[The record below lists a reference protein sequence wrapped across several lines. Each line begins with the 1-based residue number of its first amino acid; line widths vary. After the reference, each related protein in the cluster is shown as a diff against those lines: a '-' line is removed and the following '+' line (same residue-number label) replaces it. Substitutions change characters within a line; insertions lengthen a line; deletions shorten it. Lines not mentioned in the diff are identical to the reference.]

1 MPSVTAHD
9 SEVFE
14 ASEQLKLFSSTPPV
28 SELRVRTHGQGG
40 LALDARA
47 LEAPAPV
54 PAPVPC
60 LRVFTDDV
68 VTHRTA
74 GLSSAFETTR
84 MPLLALSFD
93 YAGMVVPALTD
104 EDDDA
109 CGVVRDRRAEL
120 RARRLIEGFGALDL
134 SCLDALA
141 AAPGVQADYVIA
153 CEGTASDYCTFQ
165 SAVVPQLRRLGFRVT
180 VDAAHEWKTLEPE
193 PRWYADI
200 EEMEKKE
207 RDPNREDW
215 FGVELGIELGGQR
228 VPLLPALLDL
238 LEKSANGDGLFDLA
252 RRAGKCVAVPVKE
265 HVYLSLPTERLRS
278 ILRVLAELYNGKPL
292 ERGVLPI
299 PGAKL
304 GALERLD
311 EVFQNEEDAELR
323 FTGGAREAWRD
334 ASALGEPAPVE
345 QPDGLRATLR
355 PYQMQGLAWLQ
366 HLVDRGVG
374 GVLADDMGLG
384 KTLQT
389 IAHLALMKQRGL
401 LTSPAIIVAPTSL
414 VNNWARETSKF
425 APRLRVLSIHGPD
438 RAPCYEKIDTA
449 DVVVTSYPVVIR
461 DEEKLAEF
469 SFSIL
474 VLDEAQTIK
483 NDKSRAH
490 GAVRGVRAEHRLC
503 LSGTPVENH
512 LGELWALSDF
522 LNPGLLGDELHFSRF
537 YRFPIEKQRNAE
549 RLATLREILAP
560 YILRRTKA
568 EVAKELPPKTEL
580 HRPIDLRGDQREL
593 YESIRVAAH
602 AEVRKIIKKKGLSAS
617 TIPILGALTKLRQV
631 CCDPRLVNM
640 SGSTVKESAKLR
652 VFEDLTNQLLADGHR
667 VLVFS
672 QFTTM
677 IGLIEDSLRARKI
690 AFTTLTG
697 NTQDRPTAIG
707 RFEKGEVDVFLI
719 SLRAGG
725 TGLTLTGADMV
736 IHYDPWW
743 NPAVQAQAT
752 DRAYRIG
759 QSRPVFVHHLYVAG
773 SVEERMLRLQRKKRI
788 VADAILGEGEGGA
801 ALTEDDV
808 ELLFAP
814 LGVR

>member
-1 MPSVTAHD
+1 VPIVTAYD
-9 SEVFE
+9 SEAHR
-14 ASEQLKLFSSTPPV
+14 ASEHSKPISSPPPV
-28 SELRVRTHGQGG
+28 SELRVRAHGQGA
-40 LALDARA
+40 LAYDTRT
-47 LEAPAPV
+47 APNAV
-54 PAPVPC
+54 PVPC
-60 LRVFTDDV
+60 LHVFTDDV
-68 VTHRTA
+68 VTHRTS
-74 GLSSAFETTR
+74 GLVSRFETTK

-93 YAGMVVPALTD
+93 YAGTIVPALGND
-104 EDDDA
+104 EDEEDDTS
-109 CGVVRDRRAEL
+109 GVTRDVRAEM

-134 SCLDALA
+134 SCLEDMA
-141 AAPGVQADYVIA
+141 AAPGVQADYLVA

-165 SAVVPQLRRLGFRVT
+165 SAVVPQLRKLGFRVT
-180 VDAAHEWKTLEPE
+180 VDAAHEWKTIEPE

-215 FGVELGIELGGQR
+215 FGVELGIELSGQR
-228 VPLLPALLDL
+228 VSLLPALLDL

-278 ILRVLAELYNGKPL
+278 ILRVLAELYDGKPIQK
-292 ERGVLPI
+292 GALPV
-299 PGAKL
+299 PSAKL
-304 GALERLD
+304 GAMERLD
-311 EVFQNEEDAELR
+311 EVFKNEEQLELR
-323 FTGGAREAWRD
+323 FTGGARDAWRE
-334 ASALGEPAPVE
+334 AGAIGEPTPVE
-345 QPDGLRATLR
+345 QPEGLRATLR
-355 PYQMQGLAWLQ
+355 PYQVYGLSWLQ

-389 IAHLALMKQRGL
+389 ISHLALLKQRGL
-401 LTSPAIIVAPTSL
+401 LTKPAIIVAPTSL
-414 VNNWARETSKF
+414 VNNWAREAAKF
-425 APRLRVLSIHGPD
+425 APRLRVLAIHGPD
-438 RAPCYEKIDTA
+438 RAPLYEKLDST

-461 DEEKLAEF
+461 DEEKLAETEF
-469 SFSIL
+469 FIL

-483 NDKSRAH
+483 NDKGRAH
-490 GAVRGVRAEHRLC
+490 GAVRAIRTEHRLC

-522 LNPGLLGDELHFSRF
+522 LNPGLLGDELHFARF

-549 RLATLREILAP
+549 RLETLREILSP

-580 HRPIDLRGDQREL
+580 HRPIELRGDQREL

-602 AEVRKIIKKKGLSAS
+602 AEVRKLIKKKGLSAS
-617 TIPILGALTKLRQV
+617 TIPILGALTKLRQL
-631 CCDPRLVNM
+631 CCDPRLVNV
-640 SGSTVKESAKLR
+640 SGSIAKESAKLR
-652 VFEDLTNQLLADGHR
+652 VFDDLTTQLLKDGHR

-677 IGLIEDSLRARKI
+677 ISILEESLRARKI
-690 AFTTLTG
+690 AYTTLTG
-697 NTQDRPTAIG
+697 NTPDRPLAIG
-707 RFEKGEVDVFLI
+707 KFEKGEVDVFLI

-725 TGLTLTGADMV
+725 TGLTLTGADQV

-788 VADAILGEGEGGA
+788 VADAILGEGEGSA

-814 LGVR
+814 LGAR

>member
-1 MPSVTAHD
+1 
-9 SEVFE
+9 
-14 ASEQLKLFSSTPPV
+14 
-28 SELRVRTHGQGG
+28 
-40 LALDARA
+40 
-47 LEAPAPV
+47 
-54 PAPVPC
+54 
-60 LRVFTDDV
+60 
-68 VTHRTA
+68 
-74 GLSSAFETTR
+74 

-93 YAGMVVPALTD
+93 YDGTLVPALGD
-104 EDDDA
+104 DDEEDD
-109 CGVVRDRRAEL
+109 GVPRNRGAEL
-120 RARRLIEGFGALDL
+120 RARRLLEGFGALDL
-134 SCLDALA
+134 TCLDDIA
-141 AAPGVQADYVIA
+141 AGPGVHADYLVA
-153 CEGTASDYCTFQ
+153 CEGTASDFCTFQ
-165 SAVVPQLRRLGFRVT
+165 TAVVPQLKRLGFRVT
-180 VDAAHEWKTLEPE
+180 VDAAHEWKTIEPE

-215 FGVELGIELGGQR
+215 FGVELGIDHGGKR
-228 VPLLPALLDL
+228 ISLLPALLDL
-238 LEKSANGDGLFDLA
+238 LDKSANGDGLFDLA

-265 HVYLSLPTERLRS
+265 HVYLSLPTERIRA
-278 ILRVLAELYNGKPL
+278 ILRVLAELYAGKPL
-292 ERGVLPI
+292 GEGGVLAVPE
-299 PGAKL
+299 AKL

-311 EVFQNEEDAELR
+311 EVFKSEDTPELA
-323 FTGGAREAWRD
+323 FTGAARDAFRE

-366 HLVDRGVG
+366 HLVDHGVG

-389 IAHLALMKQRGL
+389 IAHLALLKQRGL
-401 LTSPAIIVAPTSL
+401 LSKPAIIVAPTSL
-414 VNNWARETSKF
+414 VNNWARECAKF
-425 APRLRVLSIHGPD
+425 APRLRVLAIHGPD
-438 RAPCYEKIDTA
+438 RAPLYDKIDGT

-461 DEEKLAEF
+461 DEEKLAEYN
-469 SFSIL
+469 FSIL

-483 NDKSRAH
+483 NDKGRAH
-490 GAVRGVRAEHRLC
+490 GAVRAVRTEHRLC

-549 RLATLREILAP
+549 RLATLREILSP

-580 HRPIDLRGDQREL
+580 HRPIELRGEQREL

-640 SGSTVKESAKLR
+640 SGTFTKESAKLR
-652 VFEDLTNQLLADGHR
+652 VFEDLTTQLLADGHR
-667 VLVFS
+667 ILVFS

-677 IGLIEDSLRARKI
+677 ISLLEDSLRARKI
-690 AFTTLTG
+690 AYTTLTG
-697 NTQDRPTAIG
+697 NTQDRPAAIG
-707 RFEKGEVDVFLI
+707 RFEKSEVDVFLI

-736 IHYDPWW
+736 IHFDPWW

-788 VADAILGEGEGGA
+788 VADAILGEGEGSA

>member
-1 MPSVTAHD
+1 MTAHD
-9 SEVFE
+9 SEATT
-14 ASEQLKLFSSTPPV
+14 ASEHSKPLSSAPPV
-28 SELRVRTHGQGG
+28 SSLRKRWVGPS
-40 LALDARA
+40 AASA
-47 LEAPAPV
+47 AYAPSVAGAG
-54 PAPVPC
+54 APVPC

-68 VTHRTA
+68 VSHRAA
-74 GLSSAFETTR
+74 GLSSAYDTTR

-93 YAGMVVPALTD
+93 YSGMIVPALGDDED
-104 EDDDA
+104 EDDGM
-109 CGVVRDRRAEL
+109 GVTRDRASEI
-120 RARRLIEGFGALDL
+120 RARRLLEGFGMLDL
-134 SCLDALA
+134 SCLEHLA
-141 AAPGVQADYVIA
+141 AAPGVHADYLVA
-153 CEGTASDYCTFQ
+153 CEGSASDYCTFQ
-165 SAVVPQLRRLGFRVT
+165 TAIVPQLKKLGFRVT
-180 VDAAHEWKTLEPE
+180 IDDAHEWKTVEPE
-193 PRWYADI
+193 PRWYA
-200 EEMEKKE
+200 EVETLEKKSDRA
-207 RDPNREDW
+207 RDRVDW
-215 FGVELGIELGGQR
+215 FGVELGIELDGQR

-265 HVYLSLPTERLRS
+265 HVYLSLPTERLRG
-278 ILRVLAELYNGKPL
+278 ILRVLAELYDGRPIEKGILPVPDGKL
-292 ERGVLPI
+292 D
-299 PGAKL
+299 
-304 GALERLD
+304 ALKRLD
-311 EVFQNEEDAELR
+311 EVFVDNNAELR
-323 FTGGAREAWRD
+323 IVGEAR
-334 ASALGEPAPVE
+334 SAVLESKTFGEPPPVE
-345 QPDGLRATLR
+345 QPEGLRAELR
-355 PYQMQGLAWLQ
+355 PYQKQGLAWLQ

-389 IAHLALMKQRGL
+389 ISHLALLKQRGL
-401 LTSPAIIVAPTSL
+401 LVKPAIIVAPTSL
-414 VNNWARETSKF
+414 VNNWARETAKF
-425 APRLRVLSIHGPD
+425 APRLRVLALHGPD
-438 RAPCYEKIDTA
+438 RAPLYEKFDTA
-449 DVVVTSYPVVIR
+449 DVIVTSYPVVIR

-469 SFSIL
+469 EFSIL

-483 NDKSRAH
+483 NDKGRAH
-490 GAVRGVRAEHRLC
+490 GAVRAVRTDHRLC

-549 RLATLREILAP
+549 RLETLREILAP

-580 HRPIDLRGDQREL
+580 HRPIDLKGEQREL

-640 SGSTVKESAKLR
+640 TGAVAKESAKLR
-652 VFEDLTNQLLADGHR
+652 VFEDLTDQLLHDGHR

-677 IGLIEDSLRARKI
+677 IGLLEASLAERNI
-690 AFTTLTG
+690 AYTTLTG
-697 NTQDRPTAIG
+697 NTPDRPEAIG

-788 VADAILGEGEGGA
+788 VADAILGEGEGSA

-814 LGVR
+814 LGAKSP

>member
-1 MPSVTAHD
+1 
-9 SEVFE
+9 
-14 ASEQLKLFSSTPPV
+14 
-28 SELRVRTHGQGG
+28 
-40 LALDARA
+40 
-47 LEAPAPV
+47 
-54 PAPVPC
+54 
-60 LRVFTDDV
+60 
-68 VTHRTA
+68 
-74 GLSSAFETTR
+74 
-84 MPLLALSFD
+84 
-93 YAGMVVPALTD
+93 
-104 EDDDA
+104 
-109 CGVVRDRRAEL
+109 
-120 RARRLIEGFGALDL
+120 
-134 SCLDALA
+134 
-141 AAPGVQADYVIA
+141 
-153 CEGTASDYCTFQ
+153 
-165 SAVVPQLRRLGFRVT
+165 
-180 VDAAHEWKTLEPE
+180 
-193 PRWYADI
+193 
-200 EEMEKKE
+200 
-207 RDPNREDW
+207 
-215 FGVELGIELGGQR
+215 
-228 VPLLPALLDL
+228 
-238 LEKSANGDGLFDLA
+238 
-252 RRAGKCVAVPVKE
+252 VAVPVKE
-265 HVYLSLPTERLRS
+265 HVYLSLPTERLRG
-278 ILRVLAELYNGKPL
+278 ILRVLAELYDGRPIEK
-292 ERGVLPI
+292 GVLPV
-299 PGAKL
+299 PDGKL
-304 GALERLD
+304 DALKRLD
-311 EVFQNEEDAELR
+311 EIFVDNNAELR
-323 FTGGAREAWRD
+323 IVGEARAAVLE
-334 ASALGEPAPVE
+334 SKTFGEPPQVE
-345 QPDGLRATLR
+345 QPEGLRAELR
-355 PYQMQGLAWLQ
+355 PYQKQGLSWLQ

-389 IAHLALMKQRGL
+389 ISHLALLKQRGL
-401 LTSPAIIVAPTSL
+401 LVKPAIIVAPTSL
-414 VNNWARETSKF
+414 VNNWARETAKF
-425 APRLRVLSIHGPD
+425 APRLRVLALHGPD
-438 RAPCYEKIDTA
+438 RAPLYEKFDTA
-449 DVVVTSYPVVIR
+449 DVIVTSYPVVIR

-469 SFSIL
+469 EFSIL

-483 NDKSRAH
+483 NDKGRAH
-490 GAVRGVRAEHRLC
+490 GAVRAVRTDHRLC

-549 RLATLREILAP
+549 RLETLREILAP

-580 HRPIDLRGDQREL
+580 HRPIDLKGEQREL

-640 SGSTVKESAKLR
+640 TGAVAKESAKLR
-652 VFEDLTNQLLADGHR
+652 VFEDLTDQLLHDGHR

-677 IGLIEDSLRARKI
+677 IGLLEASLAERNI
-690 AFTTLTG
+690 AYTTLTG
-697 NTQDRPTAIG
+697 NTPDRPEAIG

-788 VADAILGEGEGGA
+788 VADAILGEGEGSA

-814 LGVR
+814 LGAKSP